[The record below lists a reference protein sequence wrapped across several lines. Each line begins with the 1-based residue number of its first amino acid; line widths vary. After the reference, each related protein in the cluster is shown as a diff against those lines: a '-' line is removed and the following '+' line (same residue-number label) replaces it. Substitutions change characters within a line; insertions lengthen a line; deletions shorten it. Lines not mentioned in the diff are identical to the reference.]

1 MVEVMSIAVSGDD
14 QWLVVNGRPVEYY
27 SSDTAFL
34 NGKKVWAAE
43 AAASRLAEALVVE
56 VNAVDFATAG
66 FPDAIVG
73 LPSGSR
79 MLVHGAISL
88 GALGLDASDPADIQE
103 EDLVILA
110 RELISRANAGGSG
123 VEPIPDAEPVA
134 VEA

>member
-34 NGKKVWAAE
+34 DGRKVWAAD
-43 AAASRLAEALVVE
+43 AAASRLADALSVK
-56 VNAVDFATAG
+56 ADSVDFATAG

-73 LPSGSR
+73 LPNGAR
-79 MLVHGAISL
+79 ALVHGAVSL
-88 GALGLDASDPADIQE
+88 GQLGLDASDPADVQE

-123 VEPIPDAEPVA
+123 VEAIPDTAAAPA
-134 VEA
+134 